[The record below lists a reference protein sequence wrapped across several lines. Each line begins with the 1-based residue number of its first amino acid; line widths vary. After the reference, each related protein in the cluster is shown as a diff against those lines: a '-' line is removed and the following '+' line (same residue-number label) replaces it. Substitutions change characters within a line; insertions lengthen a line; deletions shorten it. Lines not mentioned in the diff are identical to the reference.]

1 MIRVF
6 YRPCGKTHS
15 EQHTAAYEL
24 LDAAVSFLGL
34 TCGRIEKTEHGKPY
48 FSDEPNLYFSLSHT
62 DGYAVCAVGDEPC
75 GIDIEAEREISV
87 KIRDRYLGG
96 ASAEEAV
103 LRWTQRES
111 YGKYEGRG
119 FFAGDIPETVRFL
132 TYHELKGFLVTVCAD
147 ASATVNQ
154 TLIVLKK
161 CYP

>member
-119 FFAGDIPETVRFL
+119 FFAGDIPEDVRFVTFHTL
-132 TYHELKGFLVTVCAD
+132 NGFIVTLCAPIPSSV
-147 ASATVNQ
+147 AEH
-154 TLIVLKK
+154 LIRL
-161 CYP
+161 